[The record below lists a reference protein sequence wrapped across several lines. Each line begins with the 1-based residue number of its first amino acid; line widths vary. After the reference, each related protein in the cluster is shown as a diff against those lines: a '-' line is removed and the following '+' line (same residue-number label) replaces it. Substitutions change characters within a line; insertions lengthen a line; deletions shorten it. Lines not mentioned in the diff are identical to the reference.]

1 MPHSRTG
8 RGPSAGAL
16 TYGPAGATRPA
27 DEPWPSRNTGL
38 RPYARTVV
46 IGRGEADWQA
56 AADAVLRWG
65 VKRRSGFTVSG
76 RDGAGE
82 RVVEGAEYQVTA
94 AFGPCVVRE
103 PVRVVAIVDTPDRCG
118 FAYGTLPGHP
128 VSGEEVFI
136 VHRSPDGTV
145 ALTIRFLDRC
155 RPARVVAPG
164 VPGAAGR
171 AAGVPAT
178 LSAHPAARAGS
189 GREVTRRLCGAGM
202 GLDLAH

>member
-1 MPHSRTG
+1 MSHSRTR
-8 RGPSAGAL
+8 RGPSADAL

-27 DEPWPSRNTGL
+27 DEPWPSGNTGP

-46 IGRGEADWQA
+46 IGRGEADWRA

-94 AFGPCVVRE
+94 AFGPCLVRE
-103 PVRVVAIVDTPDRCG
+103 PVRVVAVVDTPDRSG

-128 VSGEEVFI
+128 VSGEEAFI

-145 ALTIRFLDRC
+145 ALTIRSLT
-155 RPARVVAPG
+155 
-164 VPGAAGR
+164 GAAPHGWWRPVFPVLLIAQRVFRRRYLRALLPGR
-171 AAGVPAT
+171 GPDV
-178 LSAHPAARAGS
+178 
-189 GREVTRRLCGAGM
+189 E
-202 GLDLAH
+202 